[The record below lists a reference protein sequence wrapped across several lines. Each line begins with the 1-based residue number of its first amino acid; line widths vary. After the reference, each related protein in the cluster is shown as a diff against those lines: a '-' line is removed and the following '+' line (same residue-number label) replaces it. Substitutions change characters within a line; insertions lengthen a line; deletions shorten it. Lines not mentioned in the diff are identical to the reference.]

1 MGPAVGPMIRWV
13 TPPRVVSSHIT
24 FGPWSIFG
32 GWYPCA
38 IFTIFSKSATATAC
52 HGKWINKSFTA
63 WYFKTMFYYHT
74 GIINTTFSCTLPFF
88 EGLRISG
95 VSCTQVEF
103 PMGVLGSFLNH
114 RWHWLRTSRVPD
126 CENFRISLIVF
137 HFYCLIFW

>member
-24 FGPWSIFG
+24 FGPWFIFG

-63 WYFKTMFYYHT
+63 WYFKS
-74 GIINTTFSCTLPFF
+74 IIILENTLHELSILLFRVLYLFWKVFVFLEFLAARFNFQWVCW
-88 EGLRISG
+88 E
-95 VSCTQVEF
+95 VSWITDDIGCALHVY
-103 PMGVLGSFLNH
+103 
-114 RWHWLRTSRVPD
+114 
-126 CENFRISLIVF
+126 LIVTI
-137 HFYCLIFW
+137 LE